1 MEVKHLTVQD
11 LAGLVSIIDVVSQ
24 RGAFRGE
31 ELSGV
36 GQMRERLVAEV
47 QEQGQEVPQPA
58 AEEASAEE
66 SESTTTV

>member
-24 RGAFRGE
+24 IGAFRGE

-66 SESTTTV
+66 SE

>member
-58 AEEASAEE
+58 AEEPSAEE
-66 SESTTTV
+66 SE

>member
-1 MEVKHLTVQD
+1 MTFLF
-11 LAGLVSIIDVVSQ
+11 DVVSQ

-66 SESTTTV
+66 SE

>member
-47 QEQGQEVPQPA
+47 QEQGQEVAQPA
-58 AEEASAEE
+58 AEEASA
-66 SESTTTV
+66 

>member
-47 QEQGQEVPQPA
+47 QEQGQEVPKPV

-66 SESTTTV
+66 SE

>member
-31 ELSGV
+31 ELAGV
-36 GQMRERLVAEV
+36 GQMREKLVAEV
-47 QEQGQEVPQPA
+47 QEQGQDLPQPTP
-58 AEEASAEE
+58 AEPAEAPAED
-66 SESTTTV
+66 SE

>member
-47 QEQGQEVPQPA
+47 QEQGQEVPHT
-58 AEEASAEE
+58 ASAEE
-66 SESTTTV
+66 SE

>member
-11 LAGLVSIIDVVSQ
+11 LAGLVSIIDVFSQ

-66 SESTTTV
+66 SE

>member
-1 MEVKHLTVQD
+1 MEVKQLTVQD

-66 SESTTTV
+66 SE

>member
-58 AEEASAEE
+58 AEEASDEE
-66 SESTTTV
+66 SE

>member
-66 SESTTTV
+66 SD

>member
-24 RGAFRGE
+24 RGAFRCE

-66 SESTTTV
+66 SE

>member
-31 ELSGV
+31 ELAGIGSL
-36 GQMRERLVAEV
+36 RERLVAEV

-58 AEEASAEE
+58 AEEASVEE
-66 SESTTTV
+66 SE

>member
-1 MEVKHLTVQD
+1 MKVKHLTVQD

-66 SESTTTV
+66 SE

>member
-47 QEQGQEVPQPA
+47 QEQGQEVHQPA

-66 SESTTTV
+66 SE

>member
-47 QEQGQEVPQPA
+47 QEQGQDLPQPA
-58 AEEASAEE
+58 PAEPAEAPAED
-66 SESTTTV
+66 SE

>member
-58 AEEASAEE
+58 SEEASAEE
-66 SESTTTV
+66 SE